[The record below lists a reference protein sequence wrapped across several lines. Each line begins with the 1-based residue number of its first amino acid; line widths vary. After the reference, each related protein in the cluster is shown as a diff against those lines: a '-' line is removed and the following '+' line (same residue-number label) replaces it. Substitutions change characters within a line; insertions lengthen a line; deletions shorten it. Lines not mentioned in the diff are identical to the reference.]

1 MTPLFILGTAVSLA
15 VHAWGGAAIA
25 RTGCGFR
32 ALALAAAA

>member
-15 VHAWGGAAIA
+15 VHAWAAQ
-25 RTGCGFR
+25 RLPDRLRFR